1 MFDPSET
8 SPESLKIAVQHAGFD
23 MITDTEKD
31 PSEISEEQFAKS
43 YRKLK
48 INVISAAVMSVAMFC
63 IGMFCAD
70 YWWSKYA
77 VRLLSTVTVFAF
89 GRRFFIGAWI
99 QLRHFSANMDTLV
112 ATSTLRMLAY

>member
-23 MITDTEKD
+23 MITDTAKD

-63 IGMFCAD
+63 IGMFCRITGGANTQ
-70 YWWSKYA
+70 YGFCP
-77 VRLLSTVTVFAF
+77 LSPSS
-89 GRRFFIGAWI
+89 
-99 QLRHFSANMDTLV
+99 HSAGG
-112 ATSTLRMLAY
+112 SS